1 MREPAE
7 GNDGKEAL
15 PVERCP
21 RRALAET
28 EGERLGEEASKE
40 DIKPE
45 ADALSDAERE
55 CGLLRAMG
63 LGDRMFMFP
72 PPIAPLRLSDA
83 RRARSS
89 CVCTVES
96 GATCTVPE
104 SCA

>member
-55 CGLLRAMG
+55 
-63 LGDRMFMFP
+63 
-72 PPIAPLRLSDA
+72 
-83 RRARSS
+83 
-89 CVCTVES
+89 
-96 GATCTVPE
+96 
-104 SCA
+104 